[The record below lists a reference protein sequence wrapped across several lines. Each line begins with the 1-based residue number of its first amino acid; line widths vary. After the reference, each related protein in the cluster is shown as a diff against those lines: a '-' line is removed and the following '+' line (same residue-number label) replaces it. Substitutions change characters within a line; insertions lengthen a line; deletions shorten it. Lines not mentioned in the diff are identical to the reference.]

1 MQIFTGTVL
10 NQTGQAVEVV
20 MITMAVYLTISLV
33 TSLVMNWYNAR
44 IALVER

>member
-1 MQIFTGTVL
+1 
-10 NQTGQAVEVV
+10 
-20 MITMAVYLTISLV
+20 VYLSISLV